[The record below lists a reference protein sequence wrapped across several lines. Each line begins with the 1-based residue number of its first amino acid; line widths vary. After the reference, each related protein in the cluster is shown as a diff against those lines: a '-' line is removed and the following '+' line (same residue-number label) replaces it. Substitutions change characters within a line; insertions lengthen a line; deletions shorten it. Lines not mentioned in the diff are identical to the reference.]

1 MTASNLRAPPG
12 LDCLEEVPVRLGE
25 EYRAIGNAGLF
36 DQLKLLIAP

>member
-1 MTASNLRAPPG
+1 MTASNLERRWA
-12 LDCLEEVPVRLGE
+12 LTVLEEVPTRLGD